1 MARIIRKPVAFN
13 LSDPDQ
19 CALYNHAMKRT
30 NFSAYIKR
38 LIQRD
43 MEGNMQKPSITTPFQ
58 NEVTINNDIANSY
71 I

>member
-1 MARIIRKPVAFN
+1 MNQIIRKPVAFN

-19 CALYNHAMKRT
+19 LALYNHAMKRT
-30 NFSAYIKR
+30 NFSGYIKR

-43 MEGNMQKPSITTPFQ
+43 MEGWNVQPTVSAAK
-58 NEVTINNDIANSY
+58 EELDISLVSEF

>member
-1 MARIIRKPVAFN
+1 MNQIIRKPVAFN

-19 CALYNHAMKRT
+19 LALYNHAMKRT
-30 NFSAYIKR
+30 NFSGYIKR

-43 MEGNMQKPSITTPFQ
+43 MEGWNVQPNISVSVAK
-58 NEVTINNDIANSY
+58 EELDISLVSEF

>member
-1 MARIIRKPVAFN
+1 MNQIIRKPVAFN

-19 CALYNHAMKRT
+19 LALYTHAMKRT
-30 NFSAYIKR
+30 NFSGYIKR

-43 MEGNMQKPSITTPFQ
+43 MEGWNVQPNISVSVAK
-58 NEVTINNDIANSY
+58 EELDISLVSEF